1 MRIDPDK
8 LDLLIS
14 YNLNTNLVNINTYNT
29 YLYREN
35 DTGTVEN
42 R

>member
-1 MRIDPDK
+1 MRTDHDK

-35 DTGTVEN
+35 DIGTVEN